1 MTGRPRNFFF
11 VLIGMYA
18 LALYG
23 IDGIER
29 VAVLMT
35 FPYLY
40 IVRVTFFHTAM
51 FFIPHFITRSNC
63 SSSFAIMG
71 GSERGVL
78 GALFV
83 TFSHFG
89 SV

>member
-1 MTGRPRNFFF
+1 MNTMTGRPRISSF

-35 FPYLY
+35 FPHLY
-40 IVRVTFFHTAM
+40 IARVTFFSHGDVFYT
-51 FFIPHFITRSNC
+51 
-63 SSSFAIMG
+63 SFYYT
-71 GSERGVL
+71 V
-78 GALFV
+78 
-83 TFSHFG
+83 
-89 SV
+89 